1 VGLYPY
7 LNMVPFRFPSPVPDI
22 TFVYDSPAGI
32 SERARRGD
40 LHVAIVSVTDV
51 FALEDAWEPLGPYGI
66 ATRSRAQSV
75 LLFSDR
81 RWSELGGGT
90 IYVTPESR
98 TSVRLLEIILR
109 EKHGIHDFRFTD
121 DPEEAIARLWIG
133 DRAIRRMRDAQH
145 TPYMYDLGE
154 EWTTWQYLPFVF
166 ARWIVRK
173 DVPSSCRA
181 NFGYRLGRVLESNLK
196 NLKPLVEPYRELMSS
211 EEAVFYLRGFIYR
224 FGPTEDKGLARFRDY
239 LERIE
244 PPVNLVPGVA
254 T

>member
-1 VGLYPY
+1 
-7 LNMVPFRFPSPVPDI
+7 MVPFRFPSPVPDI

-51 FALEDAWEPLGPYGI
+51 FALESEWEPLGPYGI

-75 LLFSDR
+75 LLFSER
-81 RWSELGGGT
+81 PWAELGGAP

-109 EKHGIHDFRFTD
+109 EKHGVPDFRFTD
-121 DPEEAIARLWIG
+121 EPERAVAHLWIG
-133 DRAIRRMRDAQH
+133 DRAIRHMREAH
-145 TPYMYDLGE
+145 RAPHVYDLGE
-154 EWTTWQYLPFVF
+154 EWTNWQYLPFVF
-166 ARWIVRK
+166 ARWIVRR

-181 NFGYRLGRVLESNLK
+181 DFGYRLGRVLEANLK
-196 NLKPLVEPYRELMSS
+196 DLEPLVEPYRDLMPP

-244 PPVNLVPGVA
+244 SSVKLMPGVA